1 MYIYVL
7 GNIEKEKP
15 HRNKQIKMPELIVKR
30 KKEFTFGLIGVNIY
44 LDDKKIGRLKSGE
57 VKKWNISKGKHT
69 LFAKGGLILKSQKI
83 TFDTNENDI
92 IALKIRSFGNG
103 YVKSFLQI
111 QKLQLSQLEKS
122 S

>member
-1 MYIYVL
+1 
-7 GNIEKEKP
+7 
-15 HRNKQIKMPELIVKR
+15 MPELIVKR

-57 VKKWNISKGKHT
+57 MKKWNISKGKHT
-69 LFAKGGLILKSQKI
+69 VFAKGGLILKSQKI
-83 TFDTNENDI
+83 TFDANENDI
-92 IALKIRSFGNG
+92 IALKIKSFGNG

-111 QKLQLSQLEKS
+111 ERLQHSQLKES